1 MDVTR
6 EISTKKV
13 NGTGKVSMN
22 GIMGIDTR
30 GRSKTAS
37 AMAKGFLSGIMEID
51 TRETTAMAVD
61 MGGVPTFGRPARDT
75 MVNTLSAN
83 EKVEVSSRVPMVR
96 ALRDGGKKTRST
108 VMEFS
113 LIPMVE
119 GLKTC
124 G

>member
-1 MDVTR
+1 
-6 EISTKKV
+6 
-13 NGTGKVSMN
+13 MN

-37 AMAKGFLSGIMEID
+37 VMGRECLSGILEID
-51 TRETTAMAVD
+51 TKETIAMAED
-61 MGGVPTFGRPARDT
+61 MGEVPTFGRPARDT
-75 MVNTLSAN
+75 MANTLSAN
-83 EKVEVSSRVPMVR
+83 EKVEEFSRITMVR
-96 ALRDGGKKTRST
+96 ALRDGGKRTRST